1 MISSLLTYLLVGLIA
16 VVGISIAL
24 AVVGTVFGLAL
35 GLAKFLLFT
44 VGPILLIGY
53 VVVRLLA
60 PRSKRLSKAERD
72 WLES

>member
-1 MISSLLTYLLVGLIA
+1 MISAILTYLIVGLVA

-24 AVVGTVFGLAL
+24 AVLGAVFGLAL

-60 PRSKRLSKAERD
+60 PRSRRLSEAERE

>member
-1 MISSLLTYLLVGLIA
+1 MISSILTYLIVGLVA

-24 AVVGTVFGLAL
+24 AVLGTVFGLAL

-60 PRSKRLSKAERD
+60 PRSQRLSKAERE

>member
-1 MISSLLTYLLVGLIA
+1 MISSLLTYLLVGLVA

-24 AVVGTVFGLAL
+24 AVLGTVFGLAL

-53 VVVRLLA
+53 VVVRLMA
-60 PRSKRLSKAERD
+60 PRSKRLSKADRD

>member
-1 MISSLLTYLLVGLIA
+1 MISSILTYLIVGLIA

-24 AVVGTVFGLAL
+24 AVLGTVFGLAL

-53 VVVRLLA
+53 VVTRLLA
-60 PRSKRLSKAERD
+60 PRSRRLSKAERD
-72 WLES
+72 WLEN

>member
-1 MISSLLTYLLVGLIA
+1 MISTILTYLIVGLIA

-24 AVVGTVFGLAL
+24 AIVGMVFGLAL

-60 PRSKRLSKAERD
+60 PRSKRLSSAERD
-72 WLES
+72 WLEN

>member
-1 MISSLLTYLLVGLIA
+1 MISSILTYLIVGLIA

-24 AVVGTVFGLAL
+24 AVLGTVFGLAL

-53 VVVRLLA
+53 VVTRLLT
-60 PRSKRLSKAERD
+60 PRSRRLSKAERD
-72 WLES
+72 WLEN

>member
-1 MISSLLTYLLVGLIA
+1 MLSSLLTFLIVGLVV
-16 VVGISIAL
+16 VVGASVAFAVIGAL
-24 AVVGTVFGLAL
+24 FGLAF

-53 VVVRLLA
+53 VVMRLLA
-60 PRSKRLSKAERD
+60 PRDRRLTRAERK

>member
-1 MISSLLTYLLVGLIA
+1 MISSILTYLIIGLIV
-16 VVGISIAL
+16 VVGVSIGL
-24 AVVGTVFGLAL
+24 AVLGTVFGLAL

-44 VGPILLIGY
+44 VGPILLVGY
-53 VVVRLLA
+53 VVMRLLA

>member
-1 MISSLLTYLLVGLIA
+1 MISSILTYLIVGLIA

-24 AVVGTVFGLAL
+24 AVLGAAFGLAL

-53 VVVRLLA
+53 VVTRLLA
-60 PRSKRLSKAERD
+60 PRSRRLSRAERD

>member
-1 MISSLLTYLLVGLIA
+1 MISSILTYLIVGLIA

-24 AVVGTVFGLAL
+24 AVLGAVFGLAL

-53 VVVRLLA
+53 VVTRLLA
-60 PRSKRLSKAERD
+60 PRSRRLSKAERD

>member
-1 MISSLLTYLLVGLIA
+1 MISSILTYLIIGLVV
-16 VVGISIAL
+16 VVGVSIAL
-24 AVVGTVFGLAL
+24 AVIGTVFGLAL

-44 VGPILLIGY
+44 VGPILLVGY

-60 PRSKRLSKAERD
+60 PRSKRLSRAERD

>member
-1 MISSLLTYLLVGLIA
+1 MISSILTYLVVGLIA

-24 AVVGTVFGLAL
+24 AVVGAVFGLAL

-60 PRSKRLSKAERD
+60 PRSRRLSEAERD

>member
-1 MISSLLTYLLVGLIA
+1 MISSILTYLIIGLIV
-16 VVGISIAL
+16 VVGVSIGL
-24 AVVGTVFGLAL
+24 AILGGVFGLAL

-44 VGPILLIGY
+44 VGPILLVGY
-53 VVVRLLA
+53 VVMRLLA

>member
-1 MISSLLTYLLVGLIA
+1 MISTILTYLIVGLIV
-16 VVGISIAL
+16 VVGVSLAL
-24 AVVGTVFGLAL
+24 AVLGTVFGLAL

-44 VGPILLIGY
+44 VGPILLVGY
-53 VVVRLLA
+53 VVTRLLA